1 MDEKQIVEYEEMLRK
16 AMLTSDVKAL
26 EELINDN
33 LIFVNHFGQILTKA
47 ADNEVHRLGVLKFTE
62 IKVLDQKVL
71 LLDTVALTVK
81 RVALKGVVDVESIE
95 GEMCYTR
102 VWQNDDGVIKII
114 SGHCSSVS

>member
-62 IKVLDQKVL
+62 IKVL

-102 VWQNDDGVIKII
+102 VWQNDDGVIKIV
-114 SGHCSSVS
+114 SCHCSSVS